1 MAKGE
6 MKGNGKTDLSP
17 VKEIHGSKIFGF
29 ERNVL
34 FTGLTSFLTDTSVKM
49 IYSVMPIFL
58 MSIGASKASLG
69 LIEGVAE
76 STASLIKAFS
86 GFWSDRIGK
95 NKPFMLAG
103 YALSA
108 IILPFYAFV
117 ISPLQVL
124 VLRFAERFGKGIR
137 TAPRDSLIAA
147 SVTNNETGRAFG
159 LQKAMDN
166 SGAIAGPLIAFAL
179 LSLFPGN
186 YRLLFLLAGIPA
198 VAGIFVIIF
207 GIKEAKKNK
216 TELLQQFHLRDYPRR
231 YWFFLGIIFV
241 FTLGNSTDALLLV
254 KANEAGIKVAFIPL
268 VYLITNTVSVIAAIP
283 AGSLSDRIG
292 KEKLLVA
299 GFLIYAVVYF
309 FFGLDN
315 SKVMLYMLFALY
327 GLYSAAT
334 DGIQKA
340 FVSDIVH
347 SNRRGT
353 GLGIYNALLGIT
365 LLPASL
371 IAGVL
376 YDRVNSSIPFRF
388 GAAMALLAALLMV
401 IYMMTGRT
409 ARSRLARKR

>member
-1 MAKGE
+1 MADKDMAGIRSGRE
-6 MKGNGKTDLSP
+6 LQ
-17 VKEIHGSKIFGF
+17 GSKIFGF
-29 ERNVL
+29 ERNIL

-49 IYSVMPIFL
+49 IYSVMPMFL

-76 STASLIKAFS
+76 STASLIKALS

-108 IILPFYAFV
+108 IILPFYALV
-117 ISPLQVL
+117 ISPMQVL
-124 VLRFAERFGKGIR
+124 LLRFAERFGKGIR
-137 TAPRDSLIAA
+137 TAPRDSLIAG
-147 SVTNNETGRAFG
+147 SVTNNETGKGFG

-166 SGAIAGPLIAFAL
+166 SGAIAGPLIAFAI
-179 LSLFPGN
+179 LSLFPDN
-186 YRLLFLLAGIPA
+186 YRLIFLIAGLPALAG
-198 VAGIFVIIF
+198 VFVIIF

-216 TELLQQFHLRDYPRR
+216 TELIRKFRFGDFSKR
-231 YWFFLGIIFV
+231 YWFFLVIIFI

-268 VYLITNTVSVIAAIP
+268 VYLITNVVSVIAAIP
-283 AGSLSDRIG
+283 AGMLSDRIG
-292 KEKLLVA
+292 KEKLLIA

-309 FFGLDN
+309 LFGTDVGEGTLFI
-315 SKVMLYMLFALY
+315 LFALY

-340 FVSDIVH
+340 FVADVADA
-347 SNRRGT
+347 NKKGT
-353 GLGIYNALLGIT
+353 ALGIYNAMLGIT

-371 IAGVL
+371 IAGFL
-376 YDRVNSSIPFRF
+376 YDRVNSSVPFMF
-388 GAAMALLAALLMV
+388 GSAMALLAAILMIV
-401 IYMMTGRT
+401 YMMTGNRG
-409 ARSRLARKR
+409 ASEKK

>member
-1 MAKGE
+1 MKSEGREDNASGKGLYR
-6 MKGNGKTDLSP
+6 T
-17 VKEIHGSKIFGF
+17 KIFGF
-29 ERNVL
+29 ERNIL

-49 IYSVMPIFL
+49 IYSVMPMFL

-86 GFWSDRIGK
+86 GFWSDRIGR

-103 YALSA
+103 YAISA
-108 IILPFYAFV
+108 VILPLYAFV
-117 ISPLQVL
+117 ISPIQVL
-124 VLRFAERFGKGIR
+124 VLRFAERLGKGIR

-147 SVTNNETGRAFG
+147 SVTNNGTGRAFG

-166 SGAIAGPLIAFAL
+166 SGAIAGPLIAFAI
-179 LSLFPGN
+179 LSLFPDN
-186 YRLLFLLAGIPA
+186 YRLIFLLAGIPA
-198 VAGIFVIIF
+198 IAGIFVIIF
-207 GIKEAKKNK
+207 GIKEVRKKN
-216 TELLQQFHLRDYPRR
+216 TELLQEFRFRDFPKR
-231 YWFFLGIIFV
+231 YWFFLAIIFI

-268 VYLITNTVSVIAAIP
+268 VYLITNVVSVVAAIP
-283 AGSLSDRIG
+283 AGALSDRIG
-292 KEKLLVA
+292 KEKLLIA
-299 GFLIYAVVYF
+299 GFLIYAVVYL
-309 FFGLDN
+309 FFGMNVDEGTLFA
-315 SKVMLYMLFALY
+315 LFALY

-340 FVSDIVH
+340 FVADVADAS
-347 SNRRGT
+347 RRGT
-353 GLGIYNALLGIT
+353 ALGIYNAMLGIT

-376 YDRVNSSIPFRF
+376 YDRVNSSVPFIF

-401 IYMMTGRT
+401 VYMVTG
-409 ARSRLARKR
+409 KRQ